1 MRKKCALYMGK
12 YGSNYHGQGQV
23 DQGKDKETFVLV
35 ATLSKLSNKF
45 CRFSS
50 NL

>member
-12 YGSNYHGQGQV
+12 YASSYHGQGRV